1 MCYNSGMKKTIIG
14 LVAGTLGVIGVG
26 TAAPSS
32 VKTDKSTDYNS
43 SKVTEEKKPEIETKI
58 IRETETIPYETI
70 TREDASLA
78 KGNSRVETEGVNG
91 EKVNVYEVKYKNGT
105 ELSRKIV
112 SSEVTKSA
120 VNKVVV
126 VGTYVAP
133 TPAPAANCQN
143 GTYVNSAGNTICR
156 PSSSNTGGAT
166 AICNDGTYSYS
177 QSRRGTCSHHG
188 GVRSWL

>member
-1 MCYNSGMKKTIIG
+1 MRKAVIG
-14 LVAGTLGVIGVG
+14 LIAGTLGVIGIG
-26 TAAPSS
+26 ATAPDA
-32 VKTDKSTDYNS
+32 VKTDNDAIYDSNHVS
-43 SKVTEEKKPEIETKI
+43 EEVKPEVETRT
-58 IRETETIPYETI
+58 IRETEVIPYDTV

-78 KGNSRVETEGVNG
+78 KGNSRVEVEGVNG
-91 EKVNVYEVKYKNGT
+91 ERIDVYEVKYKNGV

-112 SSEVTKSA
+112 SSEVTRAA
-120 VNKVVV
+120 VNKIVV

-133 TPAPAANCQN
+133 TPAPATNCQN
-143 GTYVNSAGNTICR
+143 GTYVNSAGNTVCR
-156 PSSSNTGGAT
+156 PSNDNTGGAT

>member
-1 MCYNSGMKKTIIG
+1 MYMKKAIIG
-14 LVAGTLGVIGVG
+14 LVAGALGIIGIG
-26 TAAPSS
+26 ANAPGSIYTNKNTNYS
-32 VKTDKSTDYNS
+32 D
-43 SKVTEEKKPEIETKI
+43 SKEYEEKKSEIETKI
-58 IRETETIPYETI
+58 VKETEAIPYDTV

-78 KGNSRVETEGVNG
+78 KGSSRVEVEGVDG
-91 EKVNVYEVKYKNGT
+91 ERIDTYEVTYKDGV

-112 SSEVTKSA
+112 SSEVAKPA
-120 VNKVVV
+120 VNKVIV

-133 TPAPAANCQN
+133 TPAPATNCQN
-143 GTYVNSAGNTICR
+143 GTYVNSAGNTVCR